1 MLRSMQI
8 RLMSIVLLVI
18 IAHGAI
24 AQRNSIQ
31 YYRLPDQRGINIFE
45 TSKADSLTFDDVRVR
60 IGGGFAM
67 QFQGLSQQ
75 NNEGNLAE
83 LGTDFNLPT
92 ANFNIDAQLAD
103 GVRMHMRM
111 YMSARHHNEAWIKGG
126 HMQIDKLDFVKPG
139 FLENVMKYT
148 SIRIGLDEI
157 NYGDTHFRRS
167 DNAQALYNP
176 FVENF
181 IMDAFATEAFG
192 EVNIQKSS
200 FLAVLGISNGKLNQ
214 SVIKTPTT
222 DNKPSLYGKL
232 GYDNQINPDLRI
244 RLTGSVY
251 TNQGTSTGSNLYGGD
266 RAGSR
271 YYHVLRT
278 VPDADG
284 VAQYADFDGRYN
296 AKFTKLTAFQINP
309 FVKYKGL
316 ELFGVYEL
324 ADGSEDI
331 LQGGSV
337 VTTAGDF
344 TQLAGEV
351 VYRFGNREQFYLGG
365 RYNTISGKQREDA
378 SSDMRIDRY
387 NLAAGWFLTRNILTK
402 VEYVDQEYIGEAWTG
417 RFAGAAFNG
426 VVLEAVIGF

>member
-1 MLRSMQI
+1 MQI

-387 NLAAGWFLTRNILTK
+387 NLTAGWFLTRNILTK